1 MGIMANESSSPT
13 AQRRRLDLATVIGIL
28 VGTVGILGGL
38 LIEGGKF
45 SDIIQYS
52 AALIVGA
59 GTAGAVLVTTPSPL
73 IGAALRRLKDVVY
86 ETATPRA
93 ALTSQLLQFARQ
105 ARRSGIVSLEETVNE
120 ISDNPFLKKALSL
133 AVDGADLQDLRRIME
148 LEIESMARR
157 GEAEAKVFETAGG
170 YAPTIGIIGAVL
182 GLIQVMKHLEDI
194 ERVGHGIAVA
204 FVATVYGVALAN
216 CVLLPAGAKIK
227 ARLEHALEDME
238 LVLEGVIGI
247 AEGMNP
253 KLLETKLGAFLE
265 EEYVGDAVNA
275 PVLAKPLA
283 RERVGT
289 PEHGAV

>member
-1 MGIMANESSSPT
+1 MASEPSPKSP
-13 AQRRRLDLATVIGIL
+13 RRRIDFATLVGIL
-28 VGTVGILGGL
+28 VGTAGILGGL
-38 LIEGGKF
+38 LVEGGKL
-45 SDIIQYS
+45 SDIVQYS

-59 GTAGAVLVTTPSPL
+59 GTAGAVLVTTPSHL
-73 IGAALRRLKDVVY
+73 IRAALRRIKDVLY
-86 ETATPRA
+86 ESATPRV
-93 ALTSQLLQFARQ
+93 ALTSQLLRLARQ
-105 ARRSGIVSLEETVNE
+105 ARRSGIVSLENTANG

-148 LEIESMARR
+148 LEIEAAARR

-227 ARLEHALEDME
+227 ARLERSLEDME

-247 AEGMNP
+247 ADGMNP
-253 KLLETKLGAFLE
+253 KLLETKLGAFLKADE
-265 EEYVGDAVNA
+265 VSAIDGVIASGRHLD
-275 PVLAKPLA
+275 
-283 RERVGT
+283 RVAAA
-289 PEHGAV
+289 EHGAV

>member
-1 MGIMANESSSPT
+1 MMGIMANEPSPKT
-13 AQRRRLDLATVIGIL
+13 PGRRIDFATVVGIL
-28 VGTVGILGGL
+28 VGVGGILGGL
-38 LIEGGKF
+38 LLEGGKLT
-45 SDIIQYS
+45 DIAQYT

-59 GTAGAVLVTTPSPL
+59 GTAGAVLVTTPSQL
-73 IGAALRRLKDVVY
+73 IGSALRRLKDVIS
-86 ETATPRA
+86 ETATPRV
-93 ALTSQLLQFARQ
+93 ALIAQMLQFARQ
-105 ARRSGIVSLEETVNE
+105 ARRSGIVSLEEQALSITN
-120 ISDNPFLKKALSL
+120 NPFLKKALSL
-133 AVDGADLQDLRRIME
+133 AVDGTDLQDLRRIME
-148 LEIESMARR
+148 LEIEAAARR

-216 CVLLPAGAKIK
+216 LVLLPVGAKIK
-227 ARLEHALEDME
+227 ARLELAIEDME

-265 EEYVGDAVNA
+265 AAEAPIAGDELHSNA
-275 PVLAKPLA
+275 ADHVAAPQRGSV
-283 RERVGT
+283 
-289 PEHGAV
+289 